1 MERLVREQEAV
12 LATTNDV
19 TEQLRRAMEA
29 HVRFHTRFQR
39 EVRIGNNEIAS
50 IEEPAR
56 TSLLDRRRR
65 YARPWITLIERG
77 VEEGRF
83 ETPSPRLSAF
93 AMIEMGM
100 GVSLWFRADG
110 PLSESQVA
118 YYYGD
123 MALRL
128 VLARTVGGTQPQAI
142 TSSSV
147 HV

>member
-1 MERLVREQEAV
+1 M
-12 LATTNDV
+12 
-19 TEQLRRAMEA
+19 
-29 HVRFHTRFQR
+29 
-39 EVRIGNNEIAS
+39 
-50 IEEPAR
+50 AR
-56 TSLLDRRRR
+56 NRVPSGPTILFALSLLRVQPIGDVLRDLRRR
-65 YARPWITLIERG
+65 YARPWIALIERG

-100 GVSLWFRADG
+100 GVSLWYRVDG

-128 VLARTVGGTQPQAI
+128 VLARTAAATQAQA
-142 TSSSV
+142 TTPSPV
-147 HV
+147 HA